1 MQLMTWNVQ
10 EMALIVVKM
19 LIAAISAV
27 GIWEIVHHFFKR
39 ADISFIPAISIA
51 IETTFLFFAGILNC
65 LPLVSWGIHV
75 LGLMSV
81 GKCLYQKRKLQMLKR
96 WAKMPI
102 LFLGIATALSWL
114 YLHGKVF
121 THYDN
126 FTHWG
131 LVTRTMLEEN
141 RFPNFRD
148 QLILFPEYPL
158 GSSVFVY
165 FIASFVG
172 RAEPVQMIAQAYVI
186 FANIIP
192 LFSMQKNRKSILGL
206 IAVSAF
212 TYFALSYN
220 NSIMDLLVDTLISI
234 VPMTCVLY
242 VTEYCDHETS
252 AEAMLPVAFMLCQ
265 MIQIKN
271 SGIFYALMVTVI
283 LIRNRPRGKFNP
295 VRAACILLPFFI
307 FYLWHQH
314 CLYVFNTDGISYH
327 AMTLKNYIHIASGK
341 TLGLMY
347 YIFMQMIKYVFTW
360 KDTYSTCAIVALVTF
375 FAIREKKKH
384 EINLKAWFP
393 AMAMIMCFCFQ
404 IGLFGMYV
412 FSMPG
417 PEAVEIA
424 QIERY
429 ERSIILSMIYLVMV
443 PGIEMMS
450 DTRIEKKRQIIY
462 AATSVCILLL
472 NLTFTT
478 GKPILS
484 LSNLDSSYKPD
495 ERIWIESIKK
505 ENSIPE
511 EESYTI
517 LVPEGSIG
525 GYSYYLGK
533 YIFKTMDVVEK
544 TITSEE
550 ELNDIYT
557 EYLLIYDDSKPYDE
571 WLNNYEERH
580 LDLPWTVIRMQKD

>member
-1 MQLMTWNVQ
+1 MQLMTWTVQ
-10 EMALIVVKM
+10 EMALTVLKLLIVG
-19 LIAAISAV
+19 ISTV
-27 GIWEIVHHFFKR
+27 GIWEIVHHYFKKV
-39 ADISFIPAISIA
+39 DISFIPAISIA

-65 LPLVSWGIHV
+65 LPLVSWSIHAV
-75 LGLMSV
+75 GLLSV
-81 GKCLYQKRKLQMLKR
+81 GYSLFRERNLQILKR
-96 WAKMPI
+96 WTRMPI
-102 LFLGIATALSWL
+102 LFLGIVTLLSWF
-114 YLHGKVF
+114 YLQGKIF

-131 LVTRTMLEEN
+131 LVARTLLEEN
-141 RFPNFRD
+141 RFPTFRD
-148 QLILFPEYPL
+148 ELILFPEYPL

-172 RAEPVQMIAQAYVI
+172 KAEPVQMIAQAYVI

-192 LFSMQKNRKSILGL
+192 LFSVQKKQKSIPVL
-206 IAVSAF
+206 IAVSVF
-212 TYFALSYN
+212 TYFVLSYN

-242 VTEYCDHETS
+242 VTVYCDREKS

-265 MIQIKN
+265 TMQIKN
-271 SGIFYALMVTVI
+271 SGIFYVLMVAVM
-283 LIRNRPRGKFNP
+283 LLMNRPKGKFSP
-295 VRAACILLPFFI
+295 VRAACILFPFVT

-314 CLYVFNTDGISYH
+314 CLYVFSTGGISYH

-347 YIFMQMIKYVFTW
+347 YIFIQMIKYVFTW
-360 KDTYSTCAIVALVTF
+360 KDTYLTCGIIALVEF
-375 FAIREKKKH
+375 FAVREKKEN
-384 EINLKAWFP
+384 EISLKTYFP

-404 IGLFGMYV
+404 IGLYGMYL

-429 ERSIILSMIYLVMV
+429 ERGIILSMLYLVMV

-450 DTRIEKKRQIIY
+450 DMRIQEKKQIIY
-462 AATSVCILLL
+462 AAATVCILLL
-472 NLTFTT
+472 NLTLTT
-478 GKPILS
+478 GKPVLS
-484 LSNLDSSYKPD
+484 LSNLDSWYQPD

-533 YIFKTMDVVEK
+533 YIFRTTDVVEK
-544 TITSEE
+544 TMTSEE
-550 ELNDIYT
+550 ELSDIYT

-571 WLNNYEERH
+571 WLKNYEESH
-580 LDLPWTVIRMQKD
+580 LDLPWTVISLQRE